1 MIINDKK
8 YILTENNFIPIE
20 TMKSQ
25 IVLANTLNTDMC
37 HFKGWTK
44 RYNGKYLKTAAF
56 TIDAAGLVYKHFDPK
71 YHSKYFGELEHDT
84 KSIVIL
90 LENNGW
96 LTKNTEKNE
105 FNNWLGGIYNKDK
118 KIFKKKWRGYE
129 YWACYND
136 KQVESAVNLV
146 KILCEEYFIP
156 LSVMTHNT
164 KVDVDALES
173 IVYKSNINKHYK
185 DLNPSWD
192 CLKFKNKIENE
203 RKH

>member
-1 MIINDKK
+1 MAS
-8 YILTENNFIPIE
+8 YT
-20 TMKSQ
+20 
-25 IVLANTLNTDMC
+25 VLVGLVD
-37 HFKGWTK
+37 
-44 RYNGKYLKTAAF
+44 AAF
-56 TIDAAGLVYKHFDPK
+56 LAATPINLSESV
-71 YHSKYFGELEHDT
+71 
-84 KSIVIL
+84 
-90 LENNGW
+90 
-96 LTKNTEKNE
+96 
-105 FNNWLGGIYNKDK
+105 KDK

-136 KQVESAVNLV
+136 KQVESAANLV
-146 KILCEEYFIP
+146 KILCDEYFIP

-164 KVDVDALES
+164 KVDSEALES